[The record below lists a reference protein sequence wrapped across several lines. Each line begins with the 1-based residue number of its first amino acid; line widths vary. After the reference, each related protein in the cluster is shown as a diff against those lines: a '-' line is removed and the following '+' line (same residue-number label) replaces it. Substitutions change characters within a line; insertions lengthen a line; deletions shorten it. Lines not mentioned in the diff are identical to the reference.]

1 MKYLIL
7 ILSIGITLTVHS
19 QNMDIKNYEED
30 LKLEIVFQN
39 KNIKTDDD
47 KILLY
52 ITNQSLTKSYK
63 IILPGD
69 GSEMAWREPYIYFT
83 AKQETGDNE
92 WIPLE
97 KNVLE
102 RCGLFDAEWQND
114 TALIKPKQKIQIYE
128 MAYQNV
134 LAAFNIKQSGRI
146 RLTAHYD
153 YKQGEHPKKNANQ
166 IPVEYKSIVEMP
178 ISENIKQ
185 IPSFEILSASIVQ
198 KKSIMVYTL
207 QEKEAIQLADSIARV
222 KFKKI
227 MAVSPKD
234 ISEGQYSFDFYD
246 KKILRDNKSK
256 PIFTVKYKFNQPL
269 AGKVHF
275 FSFEVIVNTS
285 TKETSFMD
293 VSGLRDK

>member
-19 QNMDIKNYEED
+19 QNMEVKNYEED

-52 ITNQSLTKSYK
+52 ITNQSSTKAYK

-83 AKQETGDNE
+83 AEQETGDNE

-114 TALIKPKQKIQIYE
+114 TALIEPKQKIKIYE

-134 LAAFNIKQSGRI
+134 LAAFNIKQSAM
-146 RLTAHYD
+146 LSFTAHYD
-153 YKQGEHPKKNANQ
+153 YQQGELPKKNTNQ
-166 IPVEYKSIVEMP
+166 IPVEYKSILDQK
-178 ISENIKQ
+178 ISESIKQ
-185 IPSFEILSASIVQ
+185 IPSFKISSASNSP
-198 KKSIMVYTL
+198 KKSIKVYTL

-222 KFKKI
+222 EFKKI

-234 ISEGQYSFDFYD
+234 ISEGQYSFAFYD
-246 KKILRDNKSK
+246 KTIVKINMNQ

-275 FSFEVIVNTS
+275 FSFEVFVNTN
-285 TKETSFMD
+285 TKETSLMD